1 MVGRLAA
8 CEWEKSFF
16 IYYIWGTIYCKLS
29 REREKKYWLN
39 ISVNC
44 CEPCTTERRP
54 TVMLRNKPFTN
65 YFRWWYCDQ
74 RATRSFWLNLTIY
87 SNDNLPN
94 SIFCQSRLITLPNT
108 KHFMV
113 KNVQGLNFFCQS
125 GEILPNLVALYHP
138 VSIHIMDKIFGLYR
152 SVVNSQKKRK
162 IISLKFSQKFNIF
175 EKRFFWFFF
184 SGVSAASVSTAA
196 ALFPF

>member
-125 GEILPNLVALYHP
+125 GDIIAWESVISAICKKIYFYFLTSRTENQQTTKIIFADGPNLFLLFSAWKLFSR
-138 VSIHIMDKIFGLYR
+138 VS
-152 SVVNSQKKRK
+152 Q
-162 IISLKFSQKFNIF
+162 FS
-175 EKRFFWFFF
+175 R
-184 SGVSAASVSTAA
+184 
-196 ALFPF
+196 L